1 MDFLKTI
8 AHQSLALR
16 IVKFAVEKT
25 AGILASFGAKIV
37 DVFDAPSAVQIVQ
50 FFDVSTAMTIMT
62 GSLEK
67 KVRAAVAL
75 CIDVRPRQ
83 RHTFVFAWSCWLCS
97 LQKSR
102 RNLTL
107 SAPTFSFMS
116 GLLAISQQN

>member
-25 AGILASFGAKIV
+25 AGILVSFGAKIV

-50 FFDVSTAMTIMT
+50 IFDVSTAMTIMT

-67 KVRAAVAL
+67 KVRAAAAL

-83 RHTFVFAWSCWLCS
+83 RHTFVFAWSCWWLCS

-116 GLLAISQQN
+116 GLLAI